1 MAEDNNLVIQ
11 KNTFQTCFYEIQL
24 NYDNAKLTNFV
35 SKLSFGKDD
44 QNMSTFFDEKNIINN
59 SLLDDFKKFLITHLQ
74 IICEKIYNKEKI
86 EISNSWFQAYGLDNQ
101 HEMHVHGIS
110 ENSFELILRILGN
123 EFIAIRIGST
133 NFSGKLIAGSILLLF
148 FTFMLLEVFGLSRIL
163 GLE

>member
-1 MAEDNNLVIQ
+1 MQSGANGWALKRVIQ
-11 KNTFQTCFYEIQL
+11 GRLRKV
-24 NYDNAKLTNFV
+24 A
-35 SKLSFGKDD
+35 
-44 QNMSTFFDEKNIINN
+44 DENKKPIHVGIN
-59 SLLDDFKKFLITHLQ
+59 
-74 IICEKIYNKEKI
+74 
-86 EISNSWFQAYGLDNQ
+86 
-101 HEMHVHGIS
+101 